1 MRVNIA
7 MINSSEHT
15 TNSTRHHAIYFLGFG
30 FRPDNVRR
38 FRFFLPENLK
48 GKELMATAVQKPMEL
63 NALKASL
70 SGMGFPD
77 DAFHSYECG
86 QFFRFKAGLN

>member
-1 MRVNIA
+1 
-7 MINSSEHT
+7 
-15 TNSTRHHAIYFLGFG
+15 
-30 FRPDNVRR
+30 
-38 FRFFLPENLK
+38 LPENLK